1 MTPAR
6 WAQIKGL
13 FRLALDTP
21 ESERPRFLES
31 ACVGDADLRTEV
43 ERMLAG
49 NEEPGWQNP
58 AGKLFEVTAE
68 LAPGDTLGHYRIEAR
83 LGEGGMGVVYKAHDS
98 HLHRSVALKVL
109 PPEKVADPE
118 RKRRFVREA
127 RAASALNHPNIVTVH
142 DIDQSDG
149 VDFIAMEYVEGKTL
163 DKTIGRRGLK
173 LDLALKYAIQIAD
186 ALAKAHA
193 AGIVH
198 RDLKPGNVMVTEDGR
213 VKVLD
218 FGLAK
223 LTETTAG
230 PEDETRTERQSTELG
245 VIVGTASYMSP
256 EQAEGKKVDARSDIF
271 SFGSLLYEMLTGRR
285 AFRGDTPALTLAAIL
300 KEEPPALSTI
310 AKDISRELGRI
321 VARCLRKDPNR
332 RFQHM
337 DDVKIAL
344 EELQEES
351 ISGKLTTSEVR
362 PLGHQR
368 RQWPSAAALASA
380 GVLAVALV
388 VLAYLLASLASSR
401 RVPTYTQITFRRGF
415 LQNAR
420 FGPDG
425 EMVLHSGEWQGS
437 ANELFEGRY
446 DSPDSRPMG
455 LADATIAAV
464 STTSELAVIM
474 GCQRFYY
481 WFCSGTLARVPLTG
495 GSPRPIADNTAYAD
509 WSPDGKNLAVVR
521 YSPGEFRL
529 EYPIG
534 KVLYRTRGW
543 IASPRFSPRA
553 DRIAFIEHPMVDDDR
568 GWVSVADLQGN
579 IRVLST
585 GWNSIQGLAWS
596 PPGDEVW
603 FAASK
608 VGVAWADSLHA
619 ATLSGRVRTVASYPG
634 TVRLHDISAKGRVLL
649 SEESWRGELHGF
661 SPGSDRQRDL
671 SWTGWSNVTGL
682 SPDGTQVL
690 FNGEND
696 RFYLRKADGSPAVL
710 LGEGTGPTFSPDMK
724 WVAFIAPPGASLN
737 LLPVGAGESRTL
749 ERGSIEHYLYVG
761 WHPDG
766 KQVLFVGRLK
776 GEGPRLFRQNITGG
790 PPVLA
795 LPAAFTPLGI
805 CLSPDG
811 RYIVAGGADGKL
823 YGAALDG
830 GAPVPLP
837 GLTAGDVPLLW
848 SADGR
853 WLYVSRG
860 GELPAR
866 VYRVAVASGEKQL
879 WKEVAPTDRTSVFS
893 IMNIAISRDERSY
906 AYSFTRAL
914 SELFVAEGLR

>member
-1 MTPAR
+1 M
-6 WAQIKGL
+6 
-13 FRLALDTP
+13 
-21 ESERPRFLES
+21 
-31 ACVGDADLRTEV
+31 
-43 ERMLAG
+43 AG
-49 NEEPGWQNP
+49 YLVIGRSIN
-58 AGKLFEVTAE
+58 
-68 LAPGDTLGHYRIEAR
+68 HYAIIEK

-118 RKRRFVREA
+118 RKRRFVQEA

-149 VDFIAMEYVEGKTL
+149 LDFIAMEYVEGKTL
-163 DKTIGRRGLK
+163 DEGIGRRGLK
-173 LDLALKYAIQIAD
+173 LDEALRYAIQIAD

-230 PEDETRTERQSTELG
+230 PEDETHTERQSTELG

-310 AKDISRELGRI
+310 AKDISPELERI
-321 VARCLRKDPNR
+321 IARCLRKDPNR

-351 ISGKLTTSEVR
+351 TSRKLTTSEVR
-362 PLGHQR
+362 PLGQPR
-368 RQWPSAAALASA
+368 KQWPSAAALACA
-380 GVLAVALV
+380 ALLAVALV
-388 VLAYLLASLASSR
+388 MLAYLFASRTSSSHAS
-401 RVPTYTQITFRRGF
+401 TYTQITFRRGF

-437 ANELFEGRY
+437 PNELFQGRF
-446 DSPDSRPMG
+446 DSPFSRPVG
-455 LADATIAAV
+455 LTDATIAAV
-464 STTSELAVIM
+464 SSTGELAVIM
-474 GCQRFYY
+474 GCQRYFF
-481 WFCSGTLARVPLTG
+481 WFCRGTLARVPLTG
-495 GSPRPIADNTAYAD
+495 GSPRPILDNTAYAD

-521 YSPGEFRL
+521 YSPGEYRL

-534 KVLYRTRGW
+534 KVLYRASYW
-543 IASPRFSPRA
+543 LASPRFSPRG
-553 DRIAFIEHPMVDDDR
+553 DRIAFIEHPMGGDD
-568 GWVSVADLQGN
+568 GWISVADLQGN
-579 IRVLST
+579 VKVLSA
-585 GWNSIQGLAWS
+585 GWNGIWGLAWS
-596 PPGDEVW
+596 PTGDEVW
-603 FAASK
+603 FAACK
-608 VGVAWADSLHA
+608 WGVSEPDSLYA
-619 ATLSGRVRTVASYPG
+619 TTLSGRVRTVASYPG

-649 SEESWRGELHGF
+649 SKESWRGELHGF
-661 SPGSDRQRDL
+661 FRGSDRDRDL
-671 SWTGWSNVTGL
+671 SWLDWSFVSDI

-690 FNGEND
+690 FGGGATGGVAGVS
-696 RFYLRKADGSPAVL
+696 YLRKADGSPAVL
-710 LGEGTGPTFSPDMK
+710 LGEGIGPTFSPDLK
-724 WVAFIAPPGASLN
+724 WVAFFTTVTTASLN
-737 LLPVGAGESRTL
+737 LLPTGGGESRTL
-749 ERGSIEHYLYVG
+749 ERGSIEQYQAVG

-766 KQVLFVGRLK
+766 KQLLFVGRRK
-776 GEGPRLFRQNITGG
+776 GEGPRLFRQNISGG
-790 PPVLA
+790 PPVAA
-795 LPAAFTPLGI
+795 LPASFTIRSI
-805 CLSPDG
+805 CVSPDG
-811 RYIVAGGADGKL
+811 RFIVAEGVGGKL
-823 YGAALDG
+823 YRAPLEG
-830 GAPVPLP
+830 GEAVPLP
-837 GLTAGDVPLLW
+837 GLTADDIPLLW

-853 WLYVSRG
+853 SLYVSRMR
-860 GELPAR
+860 ELPAR

-879 WKEVAPTDRTSVFS
+879 WKEVAPTDRTGVFS
-893 IMNIAISRDERSY
+893 IMTIAISGDERSY
-906 AYSFTRAL
+906 AYSFARAL